1 MTQTMIPVERV
12 QAQLTDP
19 RVIDSVAQTIRL
31 AEGRV
36 AASTLAEM
44 ILKHLADGII
54 PTTTKE

>member
-1 MTQTMIPVERV
+1 MNKTMIPVERV

-36 AASTLAEM
+36 PASRLAEM
-44 ILKHLADGII
+44 ILQHLADGI
-54 PTTTKE
+54 TDD